1 MSRPFLTAR
10 WQDLALITY
19 AVPRGLL
26 EQRLPPGL
34 ELDERGGQV
43 FVSLVAFDF
52 RDCRVWGVGWPGMVN
67 FPEVNL
73 RYYVRE
79 KMGGQRGV
87 VFVREFVPSR
97 VIAGVAKWVY
107 NEPYTAVSMTS
118 HVTRANGRVRLEHTL
133 RMAGRTN
140 RIAVEA
146 DEACITPDDS
156 TADHFF
162 KEHSWGYG
170 TRRGRTLAYQ
180 VHHPV
185 WQVCRSARV
194 VHLDV
199 DFAAVYGREWGAL
212 ANATPA
218 HVMLATG
225 SAVEVMPHRVLR
237 PTDAAESPQPC
248 TSESTAESPPAPGP
262 AAATHRAA
270 SCTGPGY

>member
-1 MSRPFLTAR
+1 MPRPFLTAR

-26 EQRLPPGL
+26 QPRVPPGL
-34 ELDERGGQV
+34 ELDERGGEA

-52 RDCRVWGVGWPGMVN
+52 RDCRVRGVRWPGMVN

-79 KMGGQRGV
+79 QRSGQRGV

-107 NEPYTAVSMTS
+107 NEPYAAVPMTS
-118 HVTRANGRVRLEHTL
+118 SVTRTKGQVRVEHTL
-133 RMAGRTN
+133 NVAGRAN

-146 DEACITPDDS
+146 DEACIVPEAS

-170 TRRGRTLAYQ
+170 TRRGRTLAYE

-185 WQVCRSARV
+185 WQVCRNARV
-194 VHLDV
+194 VQLDV
-199 DFAAVYGREWGAL
+199 DFAAVYGQEWGILGGAM
-212 ANATPA
+212 PA
-218 HVMLATG
+218 HVMLAVG
-225 SAVEVMPHRVLR
+225 STVEVMPYRGL
-237 PTDAAESPQPC
+237 
-248 TSESTAESPPAPGP
+248 
-262 AAATHRAA
+262 
-270 SCTGPGY
+270 